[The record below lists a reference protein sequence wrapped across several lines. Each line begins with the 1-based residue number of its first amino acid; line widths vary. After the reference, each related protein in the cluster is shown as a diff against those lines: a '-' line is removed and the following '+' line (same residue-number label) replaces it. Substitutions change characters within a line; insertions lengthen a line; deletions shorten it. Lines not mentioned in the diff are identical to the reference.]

1 MKTSDSDL
9 RSVFLSTAQDLVSSK
24 SSTSASGVPVTC
36 TWLICHCLNHVRRAM
51 GQDPV
56 RKSLND
62 LYISLEKDIREEDV
76 QPGDLVFFETV
87 GPRELCNVE
96 VVVSGKET
104 ISAVQNKVQL
114 YASYKRALGFQVQL
128 HFRSIGRWLQRSADI
143 VRIRTTFR
151 GFRAA
156 HTFVMTTGNNSGL
169 VQQILESW
177 GWKRVINQ
185 AGSGLIW
192 TQTTRQV
199 EFCSLKEGTQLIN
212 HIPRLHLVF
221 TTKKSMRQA
230 TKSLANFPVPVTFD
244 LSDPFDYAAFLNY
257 GDTNARWILK
267 PFALN
272 QGIGISL
279 VTNAVQFRRDLQS
292 GAENRAKVVQ
302 LYIERPLLLSGNKF
316 DIRFYLLIARCKPI
330 LYLRYE
336 QYYIRRSLNKY
347 RLHSLN
353 MLTHLTNAHQQKGH
367 PDFEQRKE
375 DSIWSKQQFQEKLG
389 SAFTDKIERGMVE
402 TLGKLMGSVGN
413 KIEQRL
419 GCFELLGFDFMLD
432 DDHRLYLIEANVNPA
447 IYTDTK
453 VLVTLIPR
461 LIADTLSVVKRLHEG
476 DSSYLSNTLY
486 KPLLPS

>member
-1 MKTSDSDL
+1 MKAAEPDL
-9 RSVFLSTAQDLVSSK
+9 RSVFLSTAQSLTSSK
-24 SSTSASGVPVTC
+24 ASSASVLPLSC
-36 TWLICHCLNHVRRAM
+36 TWLVCHCLNQVRRLI

-62 LYISLEKDIREEDV
+62 LYISLEKDIREDEV

-87 GPRELCNVE
+87 GPRELFNVE
-96 VVVSGKET
+96 VVLSGRET
-104 ISAVQNKVQL
+104 ISAWQGKVQFC
-114 YASYKRALGFQVQL
+114 ASYKRAFGFQVQW

-156 HTFVMTTGNNSGL
+156 HTFVVTTGNNSTL
-169 VQQILESW
+169 VQQALEGW
-177 GWKRVINQ
+177 GWKKVPTQ
-185 AGSGLIW
+185 AASGLIW

-199 EFCSLKEGTQLIN
+199 EFSSLKEGTQLIN
-212 HIPRLHLVF
+212 HIPKLHLVF
-221 TTKKSMRQA
+221 TTKKSMRHA
-230 TKSLANFPVPVTFD
+230 TKAIANFPVPVTFD
-244 LSDPFDYAAFLNY
+244 LSDPFDYAAFMTY
-257 GDTNARWILK
+257 GDLSAKWILK

-279 VTNAVQFRRDLQS
+279 VTNAGLFRRDLQNGTES
-292 GAENRAKVVQ
+292 RAKVVQ
-302 LYIERPLLLSGNKF
+302 LYIERPLLLSGCKF
-316 DIRFYLLIARCKPI
+316 DIRFYLLIARCKP
-330 LYLRYE
+330 LLFLRYE

-347 RLHSLN
+347 SLHSSNL
-353 MLTHLTNAHQQKGH
+353 LTHLTNAHQQKGH
-367 PDFEQRKE
+367 PDFAARKE
-375 DSIWSKQQFQEKLG
+375 DSIWSKVQFQEKLG

-402 TLGKLMGSVGN
+402 TLGKLMGSVGG
-413 KIEQRL
+413 KVEQRL
-419 GCFELLGFDFMLD
+419 GSFELLGFDFMLD

-453 VLVTLIPR
+453 VLSTVIPR

-476 DSSYLSNTLY
+476 DSAYLANTLY